1 MCLRCDDPLAAS
13 ATLPQDVIAA
23 RLCIL
28 FARVHQPSLY
38 DQIVRTLAQAGIALN
53 PSEFISAPAEMQ
65 YLVKRG
71 KGFSLVQE
79 STQLDPELTMRSIEG
94 INLTVTT
101 AFICHPARLRP
112 VLPMLAYRLE
122 KLCSAAIQ
130 MDGRKR
136 PNGRA
141 TGDDLKNIDKAS

>member
-1 MCLRCDDPLAAS
+1 
-13 ATLPQDVIAA
+13 
-23 RLCIL
+23 
-28 FARVHQPSLY
+28 
-38 DQIVRTLAQAGIALN
+38 
-53 PSEFISAPAEMQ
+53 MQ

-141 TGDDLKNIDKAS
+141 TGDDLKDIDKAS